1 MKRRNPSPLELLLL
15 APWWASLVVGAVAFS
30 GLRFVLPA
38 VSAGKGPVI
47 EGLALGAQPFAPYA
61 LAFFAL
67 ISILSAVFGAKRR
80 ALVDRQTSLESL
92 RSTPWKHFEFMVGE
106 AFRREGYQIEET
118 LGGGADGGVDLVLRR
133 NGARYLVQ
141 CKQWQQRSFGVQ
153 VVREQ
158 FGILAAEDAA
168 EAIIVISGVFTPDA
182 REFAAGK
189 PIRLIDGLEL
199 LNLIKSVQNP
209 ASTNR
214 GATKSQSE
222 NASRAKTPA
231 CPLCGEPMVLRTSR
245 RGTNAG
251 SQFWGCTNFPRCRGT
266 RPS

>member
-67 ISILSAVFGAKRR
+67 ISILSALIGAKRR